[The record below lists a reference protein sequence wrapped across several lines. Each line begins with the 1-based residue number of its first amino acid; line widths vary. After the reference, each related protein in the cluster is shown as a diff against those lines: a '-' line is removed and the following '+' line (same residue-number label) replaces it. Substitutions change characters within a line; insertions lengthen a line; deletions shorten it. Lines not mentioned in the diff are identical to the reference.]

1 MISTTK
7 IIHIFLATPSDVNHE
22 RELVHNAVNEINK
35 TLGATQ
41 NFRVEIK
48 GWEDVPPS
56 RGVNAQEVITKHIG
70 DNYQIFLGIMWARIG
85 SPVNGVDSGT
95 VYEYETALDLDD
107 HRDDFKIM
115 WYFKEDEISF
125 DKIDPQQIEKVKK
138 FRKKVADDGCYYDL
152 FKNDELEK
160 KVRIHLSLT
169 ISKLLKQKY
178 ANSKNEKS
186 KTTNTKETSND
197 VITSSETFDKVS
209 KILGEVDDNEN
220 LSGIIEYSEELENCF
235 QGINADTNFITE
247 RLEELSS
254 SIEIA
259 AQDIETIEK
268 SKPAPEVIK
277 RTVLPAANA
286 MMKFALEVDE
296 FNPGF
301 GSRIEQMVQAMTALR
316 MIALDYESET
326 EIDTFD
332 ESILGLEIEVIATKN
347 SLLNFLETVHQLPPL
362 TKKLTKS
369 RNKLVKATGG
379 LVLLLDRMVIELNQV
394 RS

>member
-125 DKIDPQQIEKVKK
+125 DKIDPQQIDIVKTHA
-138 FRKKVADDGCYYDL
+138 V
-152 FKNDELEK
+152 
-160 KVRIHLSLT
+160 
-169 ISKLLKQKY
+169 
-178 ANSKNEKS
+178 
-186 KTTNTKETSND
+186 
-197 VITSSETFDKVS
+197 SER
-209 KILGEVDDNEN
+209 E
-220 LSGIIEYSEELENCF
+220 
-235 QGINADTNFITE
+235 
-247 RLEELSS
+247 
-254 SIEIA
+254 
-259 AQDIETIEK
+259 
-268 SKPAPEVIK
+268 
-277 RTVLPAANA
+277 
-286 MMKFALEVDE
+286 
-296 FNPGF
+296 
-301 GSRIEQMVQAMTALR
+301 
-316 MIALDYESET
+316 
-326 EIDTFD
+326 
-332 ESILGLEIEVIATKN
+332 
-347 SLLNFLETVHQLPPL
+347 
-362 TKKLTKS
+362 
-369 RNKLVKATGG
+369 
-379 LVLLLDRMVIELNQV
+379 
-394 RS
+394 